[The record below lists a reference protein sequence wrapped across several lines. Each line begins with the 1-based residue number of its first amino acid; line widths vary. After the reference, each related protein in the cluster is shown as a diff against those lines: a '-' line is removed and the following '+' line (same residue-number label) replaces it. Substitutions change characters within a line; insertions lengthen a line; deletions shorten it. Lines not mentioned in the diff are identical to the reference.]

1 MTDVDYTVSTAVSI
15 SKTLLTVT
23 AACPYVTAT
32 LTGSDS
38 DWADALTDCTS
49 CTDLDGYKIEVIQT
63 VYFAAF
69 SNAAS
74 FDSLGG
80 CLATATTASAICL
93 TARVNYHAGWCED
106 SRTTAT
112 TATNANCNALVANTG
127 AAGVSCSAT
136 MASDGSTAT
145 SGTDICSWNTG
156 YRLGAGAAGWA
167 TTTIFAAAVGTAGSA
182 LPTTTALT
190 VAGMN
195 VASTNACTGTTFGT
209 SAATCDLAA
218 SVTIMPTT
226 TGATAAAST
235 FTTSW
240 YQPNED
246 SEGYTTTMPRFSAED
261 DTVHFYGFNALAA
274 GPTYALADCGSG
286 ILMGASTLLAGAA
299 VAFGAAALAL

>member
-1 MTDVDYTVSTAVSI
+1 M
-15 SKTLLTVT
+15 
-23 AACPYVTAT
+23 
-32 LTGSDS
+32 
-38 DWADALTDCTS
+38 
-49 CTDLDGYKIEVIQT
+49 
-63 VYFAAF
+63 
-69 SNAAS
+69 
-74 FDSLGG
+74 
-80 CLATATTASAICL
+80 
-93 TARVNYHAGWCED
+93 
-106 SRTTAT
+106 
-112 TATNANCNALVANTG
+112 ANCNAMTLNTG

-136 MASDGSTAT
+136 KASDGSSAT
-145 SGTDICSWNTG
+145 VAISDICSWITG

-195 VASTNACTGTTFGT
+195 VATTNACTGTTFGT

-218 SVTIMPTT
+218 SLTIMPTT
-226 TGATAAAST
+226 TGDTAAAST

-240 YQPNED
+240 YQPNEE
-246 SEGYTTTMPRFSAED
+246 SEYTETMPRFSAED